1 MSNNNYKGNILV
13 VDDTPENL
21 RLLVAVLNEKGYQTR
36 PVPHGKLAISAAQ
49 LNPPDLILLDILMPE
64 IDGYEVCT
72 QLKANDKTKQIP
84 VIFLTAVNEV
94 LDKVKAFAVGGV
106 DYITKPFQ
114 IEEVLARV
122 ETHLALV
129 STQKSLAAKNEEL
142 ATKNVELNLTLQ
154 QLQSTQEELIHSA
167 KMAALGQLIA
177 GIAHEINNPLSAIT
191 SSVRNIAMFWSDR
204 LVNFPEF
211 LQQLSPSH
219 QQYFVFL
226 LKEIVQKKQSLPS
239 REERKLRTALAAQ
252 LAACEIENPSDL
264 ASLLVLIGI
273 KDIEPFLPLLKE
285 PESEN
290 LLQTAYEFANV
301 QSSIRSIT
309 TAAERAGKVVFALKN
324 YAHYDNT
331 GNKIYGEITEG
342 IDTVLTLYS
351 NQLKQHV
358 TVIKNYEDYLP
369 SILCYPDELNQV
381 WTNIIHNALQ
391 AMEYRGTLTIEVKQQ
406 DGKIK
411 ASFTDS
417 GKGIPPEIMPKIF
430 QPFFTTKPAG
440 EGSGLGLDIVQKI
453 IDKHGGKIEVESV
466 PGKTTFTISL
476 PLKAL

>member
-1 MSNNNYKGNILV
+1 MASNKYKANILV

-21 RLLVAVLNEKGYQTR
+21 RLLVGVLNEKGYQTR

-49 LNPPDLILLDILMPE
+49 LNPPDLILLDILMPDM
-64 IDGYEVCT
+64 DGYEVCA
-72 QLKANDKTKQIP
+72 QLKADDKTKQIP

-114 IEEVLARV
+114 VEEVLARV

-129 STQKSLAAKNEEL
+129 AAHKTLAAKNEEL
-142 ATKNVELNLTLQ
+142 AAKNVELDSTLQ
-154 QLQSTQEELIHSA
+154 QLKSTQEELIQSA

-191 SSVRNIAMFWSDR
+191 SSVANIATFWSDR
-204 LVNFPEF
+204 LLKFPEF
-211 LQQLSPSH
+211 LQKLSPSH
-219 QQYFVFL
+219 QQYFTDL
-226 LKEIVQKKQSLPS
+226 LKEISQNDQTLTT
-239 REERKLRTALAAQ
+239 REERKLRNSLTAQ
-252 LAACEIENPSDL
+252 LEACEIENASEL
-264 ASLLVLIGI
+264 AILLAVIGI
-273 KDIEPFLPLLKE
+273 KDIEPFLPLLQA
-285 PESEN
+285 PLSEYI
-290 LLQTAYEFANV
+290 LETAYQFANV
-301 QSSIRSIT
+301 QTSIRSIT
-309 TAAERAGKVVFALKN
+309 TAAERARKVVFALKN
-324 YAHYDNT
+324 YARYDNT
-331 GNKIYGEITEG
+331 GNKINVQIPEG
-342 IDTVLTLYS
+342 IDTILTLYH
-351 NQLKQHV
+351 NQIKQNI
-358 TVIKNYEDYLP
+358 TTIKNYQDGLP
-369 SILCYPDELNQV
+369 SISCYPDELNQV

-391 AMEYRGTLTIEVKQQ
+391 AMEYRGTLTIEVKQE
-406 DGKIK
+406 DGNIK

-430 QPFFTTKPAG
+430 KPFFTTKPPG

-466 PGKTTFTISL
+466 PGQTTFTISL

>member
-1 MSNNNYKGNILV
+1 MPSNNYKGNILV

-21 RLLVAVLNEKGYQTR
+21 RLLVGVLNEKGYQTR
-36 PVPHGKLAISAAQ
+36 PVPHGKLALSAAQ

-64 IDGYEVCT
+64 MDGYEVCI
-72 QLKANDKTKQIP
+72 QLKADDKTKQIP

-94 LDKVKAFAVGGV
+94 VDKVKAFAVGGV

-114 IEEVLARV
+114 VEEVLARV

-129 STQKSLAAKNEEL
+129 SAYKSLAAKN
-142 ATKNVELNLTLQ
+142 VELDSTLQ
-154 QLQSTQEELIHSA
+154 QLKSTQEELIQSA

-177 GIAHEINNPLSAIT
+177 GIAHEVNNPLSAIT
-191 SSVRNIAMFWSDR
+191 SSVRNIAIFWSDR

-211 LQQLSPSH
+211 LQKLSPCQ
-219 QQYFVFL
+219 QQYFIAL
-226 LKEIVQKKQSLPS
+226 LKNISQRNQNLTS
-239 REERKLRTALAAQ
+239 REERKLRNLLAAQ
-252 LAACEIENPSDL
+252 IEACQIENASDL
-264 ASLLVLIGI
+264 ASLLAVIGV
-273 KDIEPFLPLLKE
+273 KEIEPFLPLLKA

-290 LLQTAYEFANV
+290 ILETAYQFANV
-301 QSSIRSIT
+301 QTSIRSIT

-331 GNKIYGEITEG
+331 GNKIYIQITEG
-342 IDTVLTLYS
+342 IDTILTLYS
-351 NQLKQHV
+351 NQIKQHV
-358 TVIKNYEDYLP
+358 TVIKNYQDWLP
-369 SILCYPDELNQV
+369 SISCYPDELHQV

-391 AMEYRGTLTIEVKQQ
+391 AMDYRGTLIIEVKQQ
-406 DGKIK
+406 DGNIK

-417 GKGIPPEIMPKIF
+417 GKGISPEIIPKIF
-430 QPFFTTKPAG
+430 QPFFTTKPPG

-453 IDKHGGKIEVESV
+453 IDKHGGKIEVQSA

-476 PLKAL
+476 PLEA